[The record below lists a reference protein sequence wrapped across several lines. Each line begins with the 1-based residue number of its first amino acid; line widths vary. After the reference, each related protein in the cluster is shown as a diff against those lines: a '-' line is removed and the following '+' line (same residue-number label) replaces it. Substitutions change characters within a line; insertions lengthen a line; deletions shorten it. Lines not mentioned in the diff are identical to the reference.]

1 MVNTFDAHIGY
12 IIPTKCPTYSVIVKT
27 EDNLHD
33 IDASE
38 HFLHVPVKVGIG
50 ESFMNNIHLKIN
62 AVSESDDFQAIPFCL
77 WKSRPAYRTNYLG
90 INVLSIIGANKNIME
105 ENNVDWL
112 GPTSEQILQIE
123 LSVEQEPNKS
133 NISGLN
139 PNYKSQCLVQD
150 EWFFRLDRPDFDYKS
165 KLWFVAYTLPPF
177 NQTNRRG
184 FQRMSYRMC
193 NSIETLHHGN
203 QEKYNFIKA
212 DNKIFSE
219 SQILFYKKIYNIWDW
234 IYCMRMLKHYFWA
247 TYNSPR

>member
-1 MVNTFDAHIGY
+1 MVDTFDAYIGY
-12 IIPTKCPTYSVIVKT
+12 IIPVKSPTYSVIVKT

-77 WKSRPAYRTNYLG
+77 WKPRPA
-90 INVLSIIGANKNIME
+90 
-105 ENNVDWL
+105 
-112 GPTSEQILQIE
+112 SEQILQIE
-123 LSVEQEPNKS
+123 LSVEQEPNKN
-133 NISGLN
+133 NISGVN
-139 PNYKSQCLVQD
+139 PNYQSQCLWQD
-150 EWFFRLDRPDFDYKS
+150 EWFFRLDRPDFDYKP